1 MQSHSDFT
9 FQKYSSDSAY
19 ISFVKKSVR
28 FKYLH
33 VHMEYFFL
41 WNSQLCEAVNFLT
54 CLSRFVM
61 LPPVNSG
68 HHIWP

>member
-41 WNSQLCEAVNFLT
+41 
-54 CLSRFVM
+54 
-61 LPPVNSG
+61 
-68 HHIWP
+68 